1 MTRNQGMCGHDR
13 PRPGIDSHCEP
24 GVAAVSGGGPAR
36 SSTLK
41 TPTPSSTPARTPR
54 RAASLSARA
63 LATPEPFVRLF
74 ARRVQQEGAL
84 DLTQGDYKNADFAPH
99 PEVVRAAQRI
109 TRNTVHSYGPAV
121 GRMDVRSEVAEFF
134 NRDGLLDYPDSEVR
148 FQPDEVLF
156 TPGTRAGLAIVLEV
170 LGADGSG
177 VVVPR
182 PSWEYDWFIERAGK
196 KVVELPTSAPEFLPD
211 PQELDRL
218 LARGGVSSVIV
229 NNPHNPTGRVYPRA
243 LVEELVRVAV
253 KHRCYVLY
261 DSVYQRLDYVGWF
274 VNPAFACP
282 EWRDWVVSLSGL
294 SKMDMFG
301 ASTGARACWLV
312 ISDQIRAH
320 GVRAREILANLSAW
334 LVATPSTL
342 AQDWAL
348 AALQSPL
355 AALRRPS
362 PYMRERRD
370 FMLRAADA
378 LAPLGVERTDFGG
391 TFYSPLAFPGLV
403 GEPFDRLRNGVHERA
418 VVQDSVDAFELL
430 LSGGVGGIPFA
441 AFAGGGAGAS
451 RYGTWQRLSY
461 GSKDVKELAV
471 FMDRV
476 RARIEQQGRFGAGA
490 AIPEAA
496 DAPLDVVWKSTCT
509 AEGYAALDGLDA
521 RAFAAARRRFLENPR
536 HESLRLT
543 GTKHPDSTAHRA
555 AQLGRAL
562 LAAPPAAANRA
573 RLALTHL
580 EWNPLM
586 GARLEY
592 QESIDDLLGP
602 CSEVLLDLEGRQISP
617 DWLDV
622 PEKVVLA
629 LLRHGIVP
637 GEDRHILLRVPN
649 PFLEQ
654 DEEKISK
661 ILASVVRTNVL
672 FHLACERLGIT
683 PQQNAIYEITVPQVN
698 STAEIGAVIKIGAL
712 YQQAVAEL
720 FDGPAERVDAFLAA
734 RVPPERRAEL
744 LARVAR
750 VRLVPL
756 CENVGALMHL
766 PDLLEK
772 FYLALERGIGLDGL
786 PTPDTFRTSFERREA
801 TVRVF
806 VAMSD
811 TALQSG
817 KIATDAAC
825 ALAIAGREEAERR
838 LVAHARR
845 VDEPPPAVT
854 FLIGAGRAGFR
865 GGFDAGHPGV
875 IEQFSRADG
884 VTMQGIRAD
893 TPEGAERLAAAFR
906 AAVAGLPATPQ
917 RGHVVAATDAESLAR
932 LLETGVKAHT
942 ELLLRIAPL
951 LAPFGSLVPQTR
963 VRIRAT
969 GSASYGRSIPS
980 YPPEWGGGRT
990 LPDDR
995 DLRDAW
1001 PEGVTLPRA
1010 IVYNLACTTLG
1021 LPAIS
1026 SDLAVLDRRAA
1037 VLLER
1042 HVPGYREIVA
1052 SELPHFV
1059 REAAGLV
1066 FGRKLAET
1074 TARRCLRAAAALWVD
1089 ARPRAEL
1096 VAPTCLFAMQ
1106 YLRYMAED
1114 SESWDETKEH
1124 ESQTTR
1130 EEELIRETSSVAF
1143 AALCA
1148 ERPGDRWP
1156 MLQALVDAEDAA
1168 RLLLAREL
1176 TLEEKREFVD
1186 LRIEGWLRTLPD
1198 ALSRELR
1205 PEWSRLRELGKDEI
1219 TLDAIERLIALE
1231 QLRGSRGA

>member
-1 MTRNQGMCGHDR
+1 
-13 PRPGIDSHCEP
+13 
-24 GVAAVSGGGPAR
+24 
-36 SSTLK
+36 
-41 TPTPSSTPARTPR
+41 
-54 RAASLSARA
+54 
-63 LATPEPFVRLF
+63 
-74 ARRVQQEGAL
+74 
-84 DLTQGDYKNADFAPH
+84 
-99 PEVVRAAQRI
+99 
-109 TRNTVHSYGPAV
+109 
-121 GRMDVRSEVAEFF
+121 
-134 NRDGLLDYPDSEVR
+134 
-148 FQPDEVLF
+148 LF

-182 PSWEYDWFIERAGK
+182 PSWEYDWFVERAGK
-196 KVVELPTSAPEFLPD
+196 KVVELPTAPPGFLPD

-218 LARGGVSSVIV
+218 LARGGISSVII
-229 NNPHNPTGRVYPRA
+229 NNPHNPTGRVYPRE

-253 KHRCYVLY
+253 QHRCYVLY

-274 VNPAFACP
+274 VNPAFASP

-312 ISDQIRAH
+312 ISDQIRSN

-370 FMLRAADA
+370 YMLRAADE
-378 LAPLGVERTDFGG
+378 LAPLGIERTDFGG
-391 TFYSPLAFPGLV
+391 TFYAPLAFPGLV
-403 GEPFDRLRNGVHERA
+403 GEPFDRLRNGVHEKA
-418 VVQDSVDAFELL
+418 VVRDSVDAFELL

-441 AFAGGGAGAS
+441 AFAGGAAGAA

-476 RARIEQQGRFGAGA
+476 KARIEQQGRLGAGA
-490 AIPEAA
+490 AVPAKPHTLLAA
-496 DAPLDVVWKSTCT
+496 VWDSVCT
-509 AEGYAALDGLDA
+509 ADRYDALDGLDPQ
-521 RAFAAARRRFLENPR
+521 AFATARHRFLEQPR

-555 AQLGRAL
+555 EQVARAL
-562 LAAPPAAANRA
+562 RSAPGDAPDRA
-573 RLALTHL
+573 HLALTHI

-586 GARLEY
+586 EARLEY
-592 QESIDDLLGP
+592 EESIADLLGP

-622 PEKVVLA
+622 PEKVVLG
-629 LLRHGIVP
+629 LLRHGVVP
-637 GEDRHILLRVPN
+637 GEDRHILFRVPN
-649 PFLEQ
+649 PFIEQ
-654 DEEKISK
+654 DEEKVAK
-661 ILASVVRTNVL
+661 ILASVARSNVL
-672 FHLACERLGIT
+672 FHLACERLGFV
-683 PQQNAIYEITVPQVN
+683 PQQNAIYEISVPQVN
-698 STAEIGAVIKIGAL
+698 SSAEIGAVIKIGML

-720 FDGPAERVDAFLAA
+720 LDGPPDRVDAFLAA
-734 RVPPERRAEL
+734 RVPTKKRAGL
-744 LARVAR
+744 LERVAR

-756 CENVGALMHL
+756 CENVGALTHL

-772 FYLALERGIGLDGL
+772 FYAALERGIGLDGL
-786 PTPDTFRTSFERREA
+786 PTPDTFRTAFDRREA

-825 ALAIAGREEAERR
+825 SLAIASRDEAERR
-838 LVAHARR
+838 LAAHAQRIG
-845 VDEPPPAVT
+845 EPAPSVT

-865 GGFDAGHPGV
+865 GGFDPAHPGV
-875 IEQFSRADG
+875 ITQFARADG

-893 TPEGAERLAAAFR
+893 APEDAVRLAAAFR
-906 AAVAGLPATPQ
+906 AEVAGRASAAG
-917 RGHVVAATDAESLAR
+917 RGHAIPASDAEAIER
-932 LLETGVKAHT
+932 LLETGIRAHT
-942 ELLLRIAPL
+942 ETLLRIAPL
-951 LAPFGSLVPQTR
+951 LAPFGGLVPQTR

-969 GSASYGRSIPS
+969 GSVSYGRSIPT
-980 YPPEWGGGRT
+980 YPAEWGGGTT

-1021 LPAIS
+1021 LPAVT
-1026 SDLAVLDRRAA
+1026 SDIAVLDRRAA
-1037 VLLER
+1037 VILDR
-1042 HVPGYREIVA
+1042 HVPGYREIIA

-1059 REAAGLV
+1059 KEAAGLV

-1089 ARPRAEL
+1089 AGARPDL

-1156 MLQALVDAEDAA
+1156 VLQSMVDAEDAA

-1198 ALSRELR
+1198 TLARELR
-1205 PEWSRLRELGKDEI
+1205 PQWSQLRELGSDDFE
-1219 TLDAIERLIALE
+1219 LDAIQRMIALE

>member
-1 MTRNQGMCGHDR
+1 MRGKH
-13 PRPGIDSHCEP
+13 
-24 GVAAVSGGGPAR
+24 VASA
-36 SSTLK
+36 
-41 TPTPSSTPARTPR
+41 
-54 RAASLSARA
+54 LSARA
-63 LATPEPFVRLF
+63 LSTPEPFVRLF

-134 NRDGLLDYPDSEVR
+134 NRDGLLDYPESEVR
-148 FQPDEVLF
+148 FLPDEVLF

-177 VVVPR
+177 VVVTR

-196 KVVELPTSAPEFLPD
+196 KVVELPTAAPEFLPD
-211 PQELDRL
+211 PQQLDRL
-218 LARGGVSSVIV
+218 LAKGGVSSVII

-282 EWRDWVVSLSGL
+282 EWRDWVVTMSGL

-312 ISDQIRAH
+312 ISDQIRSN

-370 FMLRAADA
+370 FMLRATDEIAS
-378 LAPLGVERTDFGG
+378 LGVERTDFGG
-391 TFYSPLAFPGLV
+391 TFYSPLAFPGLI
-403 GEPFDRLRNGVHERA
+403 GEPFDRLRNGVHEKA
-418 VVQDSVDAFELL
+418 VVRNSVDAFEFL
-430 LSGGVGGIPFA
+430 LSGGVGGIPFV
-441 AFAGGGAGAS
+441 AFAGSHEGAD

-471 FMDRV
+471 FMERV
-476 RARIEQQGRFGAGA
+476 RARIEKQGRLGA
-490 AIPEAA
+490 AASAPAA
-496 DAPLDVVWKSTCT
+496 PRSPQDAVWESTCT
-509 AEGYAALDGLDA
+509 DRGYDALDGLDPHE
-521 RAFAAARRRFLENPR
+521 FAEARRRFLAHPR
-536 HESLRLT
+536 HEALRLT

-555 AQLGRAL
+555 EQLDRAL
-562 LAAPPAAANRA
+562 QAVPADAADRA
-573 RLALTHL
+573 HVALTHL

-586 GARLEY
+586 EARLEY
-592 QESIDDLLGP
+592 QESIADLLGP
-602 CSEVLLDLEGRQISP
+602 CSEVLIDMEGRQISP

-629 LLRHGIVP
+629 LLRHGVVP
-637 GEDRHILLRVPN
+637 GEDRHVLLRVPN
-649 PFLEQ
+649 PFIEQ
-654 DEEKISK
+654 DEEKVSK
-661 ILASVVRTNVL
+661 ILASVARTNVL
-672 FHLACERLGIT
+672 FHLACERLGLA
-683 PQQNAIYEITVPQVN
+683 PKQNAIHEITVPQVN
-698 STAEIGAVIKIGAL
+698 STAEIGAVIKVGTL
-712 YQQAVAEL
+712 YLQAVAGL
-720 FDGPAERVDAFLAA
+720 FAGSSERLDAFLAA
-734 RVPPERRAEL
+734 RVPEARRAAMI
-744 LARVAR
+744 ARVSR

-756 CENVGALMHL
+756 CENVGALAHL
-766 PDLLEK
+766 PDLLEI
-772 FYLALERGIGLDGL
+772 FYRALERGLGVEGL
-786 PTPDTFRTSFERREA
+786 PTPDSFRTTFDSPEA
-801 TVRVF
+801 QVRVF

-817 KIATDAAC
+817 KLATDAAC
-825 ALAIAGREEAERR
+825 TLAIAGRDEAERR
-838 LVAHARR
+838 LASHAQRLG
-845 VDEPPPAVT
+845 EPAPRVT

-865 GGFDAGHPGV
+865 GGFDPAHPGV
-875 IEQFSRADG
+875 IAQFAGADG
-884 VTMQGIRAD
+884 VTLQGIRAD
-893 TPEGAERLAAAFR
+893 SPEETDRLAAAYR
-906 AAVAGLPATPQ
+906 AEVALRESGSGRAHALT
-917 RGHVVAATDAESLAR
+917 VADAESLR
-932 LLETGVKAHT
+932 KVLETGVRAHT
-942 ELLLRIAPL
+942 ETLLRIAPL
-951 LAPFGSLVPQTR
+951 LASFGGLVPQTR

-969 GSASYGRSIPS
+969 GSVNYGRSIPT
-980 YPPEWGGGRT
+980 YPPEWGGGQW

-1021 LPAIS
+1021 LPAVT
-1026 SDLAVLDRRAA
+1026 SDLAVIDRRSA

-1042 HVPGYREIVA
+1042 HVPGYREIIA
-1052 SELPHFV
+1052 SELPNFAKD
-1059 REAAGLV
+1059 AAALI

-1074 TARRCLRAAAALWVD
+1074 TARRCLRAAAALWID
-1089 ARPRAEL
+1089 ARSRQDLA
-1096 VAPTCLFAMQ
+1096 APTCLFAMQ
-1106 YLRYMAED
+1106 YLKYMADD
-1114 SESWDETKEH
+1114 SECWDETKEH

-1148 ERPGDRWP
+1148 ERPGERWSL
-1156 MLQALVDAEDAA
+1156 LQAMVDAEDAP

-1176 TLEEKREFVD
+1176 SIEEKREFVD
-1186 LRIEGWLRTLPD
+1186 LRIEGWLRGLPD
-1198 ALSRELR
+1198 ALSRDLR
-1205 PEWSRLRELGKDEI
+1205 PEWARLRELGEDEFR
-1219 TLDAIERLIALE
+1219 LDAIDRLIRLE
-1231 QLRGSRGA
+1231 MLRGSRGA

>member
-1 MTRNQGMCGHDR
+1 M
-13 PRPGIDSHCEP
+13 
-24 GVAAVSGGGPAR
+24 
-36 SSTLK
+36 
-41 TPTPSSTPARTPR
+41 
-54 RAASLSARA
+54 
-63 LATPEPFVRLF
+63 F

-84 DLTQGDYKNADFAPH
+84 DLTQGDYKNADFAQH
-99 PEVVRAAQRI
+99 PEVVRAAQRN

-134 NRDGLLDYPDSEVR
+134 SRDGLLDYPDSEVR

-156 TPGTRAGLAIVLEV
+156 TPGTRAGLAIVHEV

-196 KVVELPTSAPEFLPD
+196 KVIELPTAAPGFLPD
-211 PQELDRL
+211 PVELDHL
-218 LARGGVSSVIV
+218 LARGGISSVII
-229 NNPHNPTGRVYPRA
+229 NNPHNPTGCVYPRE

-253 KHRCYVLY
+253 QHRCFVLY

-274 VNPAFACP
+274 VNPAFAHP
-282 EWRDWVVSLSGL
+282 EWRDWVISLSGL

-312 ISDQIRAH
+312 ISDQIRAN

-370 FMLRAADA
+370 FMLKAADEMA
-378 LAPLGVERTDFGG
+378 HLGVERTDFGG
-391 TFYSPLAFPGLV
+391 TFYAPLAFPGLV
-403 GEPFDRLRNGVHERA
+403 GEPFDRLRNGVHEPA
-418 VVQDSVDAFELL
+418 VVRDSVDAFEFLL
-430 LSGGVGGIPFA
+430 AGGVGGIPFA
-441 AFAGGGAGAS
+441 AFAGSPAGAA

-476 RARIEQQGRFGAGA
+476 KARLERQGRLGAGA
-490 AIPEAA
+490 AVPPAPPE
-496 DAPLDVVWKSTCT
+496 PLDAVWESVCT
-509 AEGYAALDGLDA
+509 ADRYDALDGIDA
-521 RAFAAARRRFLENPR
+521 GEFASARQRFLEQPR
-536 HESLRLT
+536 HEMLRLT

-555 AQLGRAL
+555 EQVERAL
-562 LAAPPAAANRA
+562 HSAPADAADRA
-573 RLALTHL
+573 HLALTHL

-586 GARLEY
+586 EARREY
-592 QESIDDLLGP
+592 EESIADLLGP

-622 PEKVVLA
+622 PEKVVLG
-629 LLRHGIVP
+629 LLRHGVVP
-637 GEDRHILLRVPN
+637 GEDRHVLFRVPN
-649 PFLEQ
+649 PFIEQ
-654 DEEKISK
+654 DEEKICK
-661 ILASVVRTNVL
+661 ILASVARTNVL
-672 FHLACERLGIT
+672 FHLACERLGFEAK
-683 PQQNAIYEITVPQVN
+683 QNAIYEISVPQVN
-698 STAEIGAVIKIGAL
+698 STAEIGAVVKIGVL

-720 FDGPAERVDAFLAA
+720 LDGPPERVDAFLA
-734 RVPPERRAEL
+734 
-744 LARVAR
+744 
-750 VRLVPL
+750 
-756 CENVGALMHL
+756 
-766 PDLLEK
+766 
-772 FYLALERGIGLDGL
+772 
-786 PTPDTFRTSFERREA
+786 
-801 TVRVF
+801 
-806 VAMSD
+806 
-811 TALQSG
+811 
-817 KIATDAAC
+817 
-825 ALAIAGREEAERR
+825 GRDEAERR
-838 LVAHARR
+838 LAAHARR
-845 VDEPPPAVT
+845 IGEPAPAVM

-865 GGFDAGHPGV
+865 GGFDPAHPGV
-875 IEQFSRADG
+875 VTQFARADG

-893 TPEGAERLAAAFR
+893 SPTEAARLAAAYR
-906 AAVAGLPATPQ
+906 AEVAGQTAAG
-917 RGHVVAATDAESLAR
+917 RHHVVPASDAEAIER
-932 LLETGVKAHT
+932 LLEAGIRAHT
-942 ELLLRIAPL
+942 ETLLRVAPL

-969 GSASYGRSIPS
+969 GPASYGRSIPT
-980 YPPEWGGGRT
+980 YPPEWGGGET

-1021 LPAIS
+1021 LPAVT
-1026 SDLAVLDRRAA
+1026 SDIAVLDRRAA
-1037 VLLER
+1037 VILER
-1042 HVPGYREIVA
+1042 HVPGYREIIA
-1052 SELPHFV
+1052 SELPNFV

-1089 ARPRAEL
+1089 ARTRPDL

-1114 SESWDETKEH
+1114 SESWDKTKEH

-1156 MLQALVDAEDAA
+1156 VLQSLVDAEDAA

-1176 TLEEKREFVD
+1176 TIEEKREFVD

-1205 PEWSRLRELGKDEI
+1205 PQWSLLRELGKDEFE
-1219 TLDAIERLIALE
+1219 LDAIQRMIALE
-1231 QLRGSRGA
+1231 QLRGGRGA

>member
-1 MTRNQGMCGHDR
+1 MIEKTLT
-13 PRPGIDSHCEP
+13 PEL
-24 GVAAVSGGGPAR
+24 
-36 SSTLK
+36 SS
-41 TPTPSSTPARTPR
+41 
-54 RAASLSARA
+54 RA
-63 LATPEPFVRLF
+63 LATPEPFVRQF

-121 GRMDVRSEVAEFF
+121 GRMDVRNEVAEFF
-134 NRDGLLDYPDSEVR
+134 NRDGLIDYPGTEVR
-148 FQPDEVLF
+148 FLPDEVLF

-177 VVVPR
+177 VVVTR

-196 KVVELPTSAPEFLPD
+196 RVVELPTAAPDFLPD
-211 PQELDRL
+211 PRELDTL
-218 LARGGVSSVIV
+218 LGRGGISSLIL

-243 LVEELVRVAV
+243 LVEELVGVAV

-261 DSVYQRLDYVGWF
+261 DSVYQRLDYLGWF

-282 EWRDWVVSLSGL
+282 EWRDYVISLSGL

-312 ISDQIRAH
+312 ISDQIRSN
-320 GVRAREILANLSAW
+320 GIRAREILANLSAW

-355 AALRRPS
+355 AGIRRPS

-370 FMLRAADA
+370 FMLRAADE
-378 LAPLGVERTDFGG
+378 LAYLGIERTDFGG
-391 TFYSPLAFPGLV
+391 TFYAPLAFPGLV
-403 GEPFDRLRNGVHERA
+403 GEPFDRLRNGVHEKA
-418 VVQDSVDAFELL
+418 VVRNSVDAFEFL

-441 AFAGGGAGAS
+441 AFAGGTDNAD

-476 RARIEQQGRFGAGA
+476 RTRIEQQGRLGA
-490 AIPEAA
+490 AASTPERARTA
-496 DAPLDVVWKSTCT
+496 NEDVWDSTCT
-509 AEGYAALDGLDA
+509 ADGYSALDALDPKP
-521 RAFAAARRRFLENPR
+521 FAKARRRFLESPR
-536 HESLRLT
+536 HEELRLT
-543 GTKHPDSTAHRA
+543 GTKHPDSTTHRA
-555 AQLGRAL
+555 QQLERAL
-562 LAAPPAAANRA
+562 RSVPAEAPDRA
-573 RLALTHL
+573 HLALTHL

-586 GARLEY
+586 EARLEY
-592 QESIDDLLGP
+592 EESIGDLLGP

-637 GEDRHILLRVPN
+637 GNDRHLLLRVPN

-661 ILASVVRTNVL
+661 ILASVARANLL
-672 FHLACERLGIT
+672 FLLACERVGFA

-698 STAEIGAVIKIGAL
+698 SRAEIGAVIKIGTM
-712 YQQAVAEL
+712 YQEAAEGL
-720 FDGPAERVDAFLAA
+720 FAGASDRIDAFLSS
-734 RVPPERRAEL
+734 RVPVSGRAEL
-744 LARVAR
+744 LRQVAR

-756 CENVGALMHL
+756 CENVGALACL
-766 PDLLEK
+766 PEMLEQ
-772 FYLALERGIGLDGL
+772 FYLALERGIGLAGL
-786 PTPDTFRTSFERREA
+786 PTPDTFRTSFDQPRSL
-801 TVRVF
+801 VRVF

-817 KIATDAAC
+817 KIATDAAYT
-825 ALAIAGREEAERR
+825 LAVAQREEAERR
-838 LVAHARR
+838 LAARAGQIGQ
-845 VDEPPPAVT
+845 PAPKVT
-854 FLIGAGRAGFR
+854 LLIGAGRAGFR
-865 GGFDAGHPGV
+865 GGFDPKHPGV
-875 IEQFSRADG
+875 IQQFARADG
-884 VTMQGIRAD
+884 VTLQGIRAD
-893 TPEGAERLAAAFR
+893 APDETARLAAAFR
-906 AAVAGLPATPQ
+906 AQAAL
-917 RGHVVAATDAESLAR
+917 RGTTVDPHAMSHGDTDSLAR
-932 LLETGVKAHT
+932 LLHEGVKAHT
-942 ELLLRIAPL
+942 EALLRIAPL
-951 LAPFGSLVPQTR
+951 VAPFGSLVPQTR

-969 GSASYGRSIPS
+969 GSANYGRSIPT
-980 YPPEWGGGRT
+980 YPPEWGGGST

-1021 LPAIS
+1021 LPAVT
-1026 SDLAVLDRRAA
+1026 SDLGVLDRRAA
-1037 VLLER
+1037 MLLDR
-1042 HVPGYREIVA
+1042 HVPGYREIIA
-1052 SELPHFV
+1052 SELPTFV
-1059 REAAGLV
+1059 KEAAALI

-1089 ARPRAEL
+1089 ARSRTDL

-1114 SESWDETKEH
+1114 SECWDETKEH

-1143 AALCA
+1143 AALCS

-1156 MLQALVDAEDAA
+1156 TLQSIVDAEDAP

-1176 TLEEKREFVD
+1176 TIEEKREFVD
-1186 LRIEGWLRTLPD
+1186 LRIEGWLRNLPD
-1198 ALSRELR
+1198 ALSQELR
-1205 PEWSRLRELGKDEI
+1205 LEWSRLRELPKPDF
-1219 TLDAIERLIALE
+1219 TLDAIQRLIELE
-1231 QLRGSRGA
+1231 QLRGSVGA

>member
-1 MTRNQGMCGHDR
+1 
-13 PRPGIDSHCEP
+13 
-24 GVAAVSGGGPAR
+24 
-36 SSTLK
+36 LK
-41 TPTPSSTPARTPR
+41 TTTRPPKHARRTPSVDG
-54 RAASLSARA
+54 LSARA
-63 LATPEPFVRLF
+63 LSTPEPFVRF
-74 ARRVQQEGAL
+74 FSRRVQQEGAL

-121 GRMDVRSEVAEFF
+121 GRMDVRSEVSEFF

-148 FQPDEVLF
+148 FLPDEVLF
-156 TPGTRAGLAIVLEV
+156 TPGTRAGLAFVLEV
-170 LGADGSG
+170 LGVDGSG

-196 KVVELPTSAPEFLPD
+196 TVVELPTSAPEFLPD
-211 PQELDRL
+211 PEELDRL
-218 LARGGVSSVIV
+218 LGKGGVSSVIL

-243 LVEELVRVAV
+243 LVEDLVRVAV

-312 ISDQIRAH
+312 ISDQIRAN

-370 FMLRAADA
+370 FMVRAADE

-403 GEPFDRLRNGVHERA
+403 GEPFDRLRNGIHEKA
-418 VVQDSVDAFELL
+418 VVKDSVDAFELL
-430 LSGGVGGIPFA
+430 LSGGVGGIPFV
-441 AFAGGGAGAS
+441 AFAGGRDGAA
-451 RYGTWQRLSY
+451 RFGTWQRLSY

-476 RARIEQQGRFGAGA
+476 RARIAKQGRLGSSAPA
-490 AIPEAA
+490 VATPPRTPQ
-496 DAPLDVVWKSTCT
+496 DAVWESVCT
-509 AEGYAALDGLDA
+509 AEGFDALDGLEA
-521 RAFAAARRRFLENPR
+521 EAFAAARRRFLEDPR
-536 HESLRLT
+536 HEALRLT

-555 AQLGRAL
+555 EQLDRAL
-562 LAAPPAAANRA
+562 RAAPEGAPDHA

-580 EWNPLM
+580 EWHPLM
-586 GARLEY
+586 EARLEY
-592 QESIDDLLGP
+592 EESIADLLGP

-629 LLRHGIVP
+629 LLRYGIVP
-637 GEDRHILLRVPN
+637 GEDRHLLFRVPN
-649 PFLEQ
+649 PFIEQ
-654 DEEKISK
+654 DEEKVSK
-661 ILASVVRTNVL
+661 ILASVARANVL
-672 FHLACERLGIT
+672 FHLACERVGIE
-683 PQQNAIYEITVPQVN
+683 PRQNAIYEITVPQVN
-698 STAEIGAVIKIGAL
+698 STAEIGAVVKVGTL
-712 YQQAVAEL
+712 YLQAVAGL
-720 FDGPAERVDAFLAA
+720 FEGPPDRTDAFLAE
-734 RVPPERRAEL
+734 RVPEARRAEL

-756 CENVGALMHL
+756 CENVGALAHL
-766 PDLLEK
+766 PDLLEA
-772 FYLALERGIGLDGL
+772 FYLALERGVGLADL
-786 PTPDTFRTSFERREA
+786 PTPGTFRTSFDRPEA
-801 TVRVF
+801 VVRVF

-811 TALQSG
+811 TAEQSG
-817 KIATDAAC
+817 KIATDVAC
-825 ALAIAGREEAERR
+825 TLALAGREEAERR
-838 LVAHARR
+838 LAARARR
-845 VDEPPPAVT
+845 LEEPAPSVT

-865 GGFDAGHPGV
+865 GGFDPAHPGV
-875 IEQFSRADG
+875 LAQFARADG

-893 TPEGAERLAAAFR
+893 APEEAARLASSFR
-906 AAVAGLPATPQ
+906 AE
-917 RGHVVAATDAESLAR
+917 VAARVAAPDRAPALRGADADSLMK

-942 ELLLRIAPL
+942 EALLRIAPL

-969 GSASYGRSIPS
+969 GSVNYGRSIPT
-980 YPPEWGGGRT
+980 YPEEWGGGKV
-990 LPDDR
+990 LPDNR

-1021 LPAIS
+1021 LPAVT
-1026 SDLAVLDRRAA
+1026 SDLGALDRRAA
-1037 VLLER
+1037 VLLDR

-1052 SELPHFV
+1052 SELPSFV
-1059 REAAGLV
+1059 KEAAGLV

-1074 TARRCLRAAAALWVD
+1074 AARRCQRAAAALWVD
-1089 ARPRAEL
+1089 ARSREEL
-1096 VAPTCLFAMQ
+1096 IAPTCLFAME
-1106 YLRYMAED
+1106 YLRYLAED

-1143 AALCA
+1143 AALCS

-1156 MLQALVDAEDAA
+1156 ALQTLVDAEDAT

-1198 ALSRELR
+1198 TLSPELR
-1205 PEWSRLRELGKDEI
+1205 REWSRLRELSKDEL
-1219 TLDAIERLIALE
+1219 TLDAIQRLIALE
-1231 QLRGSRGA
+1231 KLRGSRGA

>member
-1 MTRNQGMCGHDR
+1 M
-13 PRPGIDSHCEP
+13 P
-24 GVAAVSGGGPAR
+24 
-36 SSTLK
+36 K
-41 TPTPSSTPARTPR
+41 TPRIPQAGG
-54 RAASLSARA
+54 LSARA
-63 LATPEPFVRLF
+63 LSTPEPFVRQF

-196 KVVELPTSAPEFLPD
+196 KVVELPTAAPGFLPD
-211 PQELDRL
+211 PQELERL
-218 LARGGVSSVIV
+218 LAGGGISSVII
-229 NNPHNPTGRVYPRA
+229 NNPHNPTGRVYPRG

-253 KHRCYVLY
+253 RHRCYVLY

-274 VNPAFACP
+274 VNPAFANP

-312 ISDQIRAH
+312 ISDHIRSN

-370 FMLRAADA
+370 FMLRAVDE
-378 LAPLGVERTDFGG
+378 LAHLGIERTDFGG
-391 TFYSPLAFPGLV
+391 TFYAPLAFPGLV
-403 GEPFDRLRNGVHERA
+403 GEPFDRLRNGVHEPA
-418 VVQDSVDAFELL
+418 VVRDSVDAFELL
-430 LSGGVGGIPFA
+430 LSGGVGGIPFV
-441 AFAGGGAGAS
+441 AFAGGGGGAT

-471 FMDRV
+471 FLDRV
-476 RARIEQQGRFGAGA
+476 KARIEKQGRLGAGA
-490 AIPEAA
+490 AMPDRASTA
-496 DAPLDVVWKSTCT
+496 LGAVWDSTCT
-509 AEGYAALDGLDA
+509 ADRYDALDGLDPSSFATA
-521 RAFAAARRRFLENPR
+521 RHRFLEQPR

-555 AQLGRAL
+555 EQVERAL
-562 LAAPPAAANRA
+562 RAAPADAPNRA

-586 GARLEY
+586 EARLEY
-592 QESIDDLLGP
+592 EESIADLLGP

-622 PEKVVLA
+622 PEKVVLG
-629 LLRHGIVP
+629 LLRQGIVP
-637 GEDRHILLRVPN
+637 GEDRHVLLRVPN
-649 PFLEQ
+649 PFIEQ
-654 DEEKISK
+654 DEEKVAK
-661 ILASVVRTNVL
+661 ILAAVARANVL
-672 FHLACERLGIT
+672 FHLACERLGIV
-683 PQQNAIYEITVPQVN
+683 PQQNAIHEISVPQVN
-698 STAEIGAVIKIGAL
+698 SSAEIGAVTKIGTL
-712 YQQAVAEL
+712 YRQAAQDL
-720 FDGPAERVDAFLAA
+720 FEGPPDRVDAFLMA
-734 RVPPERRAEL
+734 RVPQDRRAGMV
-744 LARVAR
+744 ARVSR

-756 CENVGALMHL
+756 CENVGALAHL
-766 PDLLEK
+766 PEFLEK
-772 FYLALERGIGLDGL
+772 FYVALERGIGLEGL
-786 PTPDTFRTSFERREA
+786 PTPETFRTSFERREA

-817 KIATDAAC
+817 KIATDAAY
-825 ALAIAGREEAERR
+825 AFTVAGRDEAERR
-838 LVAHARR
+838 LAAHAGRIG
-845 VDEPPPAVT
+845 EPAPSVT

-865 GGFDAGHPGV
+865 GGFDPAHPGV
-875 IEQFSRADG
+875 VTQFARADG

-893 TPEGAERLAAAFR
+893 APDEAARLAAAFR
-906 AAVAGLPATPQ
+906 AEVAGRASAQSRIHALPAS
-917 RGHVVAATDAESLAR
+917 DAEALER
-932 LLETGVKAHT
+932 LLESGIRAHT
-942 ELLLRIAPL
+942 ETLLRVAPL

-969 GSASYGRSIPS
+969 GSASYGRSIPT
-980 YPPEWGGGRT
+980 YPAEWGGGTT

-1021 LPAIS
+1021 LPAVT
-1026 SDLAVLDRRAA
+1026 SDIAVLDRRAA
-1037 VLLER
+1037 VILDRNL
-1042 HVPGYREIVA
+1042 PGYREIIA

-1059 REAAGLV
+1059 KEAAGLV
-1066 FGRKLAET
+1066 FGRKFAET

-1089 ARPRAEL
+1089 ARTRADL

-1106 YLRYMAED
+1106 YLRYVAED

-1130 EEELIRETSSVAF
+1130 EEELIRATSSVAF

-1148 ERPGDRWP
+1148 ERPGERWP
-1156 MLQALVDAEDAA
+1156 VLQSLVDAEDAA

-1186 LRIEGWLRTLPD
+1186 LRIEGWLRTLPEGL
-1198 ALSRELR
+1198 ARELR
-1205 PEWSRLRELGKDEI
+1205 PQWSVLRELGKDEFE
-1219 TLDAIERLIALE
+1219 LDAIQRLIALE
-1231 QLRGSRGA
+1231 RLRGSRGA

>member
-1 MTRNQGMCGHDR
+1 MGRL
-13 PRPGIDSHCEP
+13 
-24 GVAAVSGGGPAR
+24 
-36 SSTLK
+36 ST
-41 TPTPSSTPARTPR
+41 
-54 RAASLSARA
+54 RA
-63 LATPEPFVRLF
+63 LSTPEPFVRQF
-74 ARRVQQEGAL
+74 SRRVQQEGAL

-121 GRMDVRSEVAEFF
+121 GRMDVRTEVAEFF
-134 NRDGLLDYPDSEVR
+134 NRDGLLDYPGSEVR
-148 FQPDEVLF
+148 FLPDEVMF
-156 TPGTRAGLAIVLEV
+156 TPGTRAGLAFVLEV

-182 PSWEYDWFIERAGK
+182 PSWEYDWFVERAGK
-196 KVVELPTSAPEFLPD
+196 TVVELPTSAPGFLPD
-211 PQELDRL
+211 PGELDRL
-218 LARGGVSSVIV
+218 LGRGGISSVIL
-229 NNPHNPTGRVYPRA
+229 NNPHNPTGRVYPRE
-243 LVEELVRVAV
+243 LVEDLVRVAV
-253 KHRCYVLY
+253 KHRSYVLY

-274 VNPAFACP
+274 VNPAFASP

-312 ISDQIRAH
+312 LSDQIRSN

-370 FMLRAADA
+370 FMAAAADE
-378 LAPLGVERTDFGG
+378 LASLGVERTDFGG

-403 GEPFDRLRNGVHERA
+403 GEPFDRLRNGIHEKA
-418 VVQDSVDAFELL
+418 VVKDSVDAFELL

-441 AFAGGGAGAS
+441 AFAGGRDAAA

-471 FMDRV
+471 FIDRV
-476 RARIEQQGRFGAGA
+476 RARITKQGRLGSSAPASA
-490 AIPEAA
+490 ASRARSTNDE
-496 DAPLDVVWKSTCT
+496 VWESVCT
-509 AEGYAALDGLDA
+509 AQGYDALDGLDPK
-521 RAFAAARRRFLENPR
+521 AFAAARRRFLEDPR
-536 HESLRLT
+536 HEALRLT

-555 AQLGRAL
+555 EQLDRAL
-562 LAAPPAAANRA
+562 RAAPEGSPDRA
-573 RLALTHL
+573 RVALTHL
-580 EWNPLM
+580 EWHPLM
-586 GARLEY
+586 EARLEY
-592 QESIDDLLGP
+592 EESIADLLGP

-617 DWLDV
+617 DWLEV

-637 GEDRHILLRVPN
+637 GEDRHLLFRVPN
-649 PFLEQ
+649 PFIEQ

-661 ILASVVRTNVL
+661 ILASVARTNVL
-672 FHLACERLGIT
+672 FHLACEQAGIT
-683 PQQNAIYEITVPQVN
+683 PKQNAIYELTVPQVN
-698 STAEIGAVIKIGAL
+698 STAEIGAVVKIGTL
-712 YQQAVAEL
+712 YLQAVEGL
-720 FDGPAERVDAFLAA
+720 LDDPGEHVDAFLRE
-734 RVPPERRAEL
+734 RVPEERRAEL

-756 CENVGALMHL
+756 CENVGALAHL
-766 PDLLEK
+766 PDLLEA
-772 FYLALERGIGLDGL
+772 FYLALERGLGVADL
-786 PTPDTFRTSFERREA
+786 PTPDTFRTSFESDEA
-801 TVRVF
+801 VVRLF

-811 TALQSG
+811 TAEQSG
-817 KIATDAAC
+817 KIATDAAL
-825 ALAIAGREEAERR
+825 ALAVAGREEAERR
-838 LVAHARR
+838 LAAHARR
-845 VDEPPPAVT
+845 LDEPAPSVT

-865 GGFDAGHPGV
+865 GGFDPVHPGV
-875 IEQFSRADG
+875 LRQFARADG

-893 TPEGAERLAAAFR
+893 APEDAARLASAFR
-906 AAVAGLPATPQ
+906 AEVVARTAGPERGPGLPA
-917 RGHVVAATDAESLAR
+917 ADAESLSK
-932 LLETGVKAHT
+932 LLEAGVKAHT
-942 ELLLRIAPL
+942 ETLLRIAPL
-951 LAPFGSLVPQTR
+951 VAPFGSLVPQTR

-969 GSASYGRSIPS
+969 GSVNYGRSIPT
-980 YPPEWGGGRT
+980 YPEEWGGGKT
-990 LPDDR
+990 LPDNR

-1010 IVYNLACTTLG
+1010 IVYNLAGTTLG
-1021 LPAIS
+1021 LPAVT
-1026 SDLAVLDRRAA
+1026 SDLSVLDRRAA
-1037 VLLER
+1037 VLLDR
-1042 HVPGYREIVA
+1042 HAPGYREIVA
-1052 SELPHFV
+1052 SELPCFV
-1059 REAAGLV
+1059 KESVALV

-1089 ARPRAEL
+1089 ARVREDL
-1096 VAPTCLFAMQ
+1096 VAPTCLFAME
-1106 YLRYMAED
+1106 YLRYLAED

-1130 EEELIRETSSVAF
+1130 EEELVRETSSIAF

-1156 MLQALVDAEDAA
+1156 VLQALVDAEEAS

-1186 LRIEGWLRTLPD
+1186 LRIEGWLRTLGD
-1198 ALSRELR
+1198 VLSAELR
-1205 PEWSRLRELGKDEI
+1205 REWSRLRELGQDDL
-1219 TLDAIERLIALE
+1219 TLDAIQRLIALE
-1231 QLRGSRGA
+1231 RLRGSRGA

>member
-1 MTRNQGMCGHDR
+1 M
-13 PRPGIDSHCEP
+13 PE
-24 GVAAVSGGGPAR
+24 
-36 SSTLK
+36 
-41 TPTPSSTPARTPR
+41 TPR
-54 RAASLSARA
+54 TAQAGGLSARA
-63 LATPEPFVRLF
+63 LSTPEPFVRQF

-196 KVVELPTSAPEFLPD
+196 RVVELATEAPGFLPD

-218 LARGGVSSVIV
+218 LARGGISSVII
-229 NNPHNPTGRVYPRA
+229 NNPHNPTGRVYPRE
-243 LVEELVRVAV
+243 LLEELVRVAV
-253 KHRCYVLY
+253 RHRCYVLY

-312 ISDQIRAH
+312 ISDHIRSN

-370 FMLRAADA
+370 FMLRAADE
-378 LAPLGVERTDFGG
+378 LAHLGIERTDFGG
-391 TFYSPLAFPGLV
+391 TFYAPLAFPGLV
-403 GEPFDRLRNGVHERA
+403 GEPFDRLRNGVHEPA
-418 VVQDSVDAFELL
+418 VVRDSVDAFELL
-430 LSGGVGGIPFA
+430 LSGGVGGIPFV
-441 AFAGGGAGAS
+441 AFAGSGADAE

-476 RARIEQQGRFGAGA
+476 KARIEKQGRLGAGA
-490 AIPEAA
+490 AVPSRPRTSL
-496 DAPLDVVWKSTCT
+496 DAVWESTCT
-509 AEGYAALDGLDA
+509 ADRYDALDGLDPA
-521 RAFAAARRRFLENPR
+521 AFATARQHFLEQPR

-555 AQLGRAL
+555 EQVERAL
-562 LAAPPAAANRA
+562 RAAPADSPNRA

-580 EWNPLM
+580 EWNPRM
-586 GARLEY
+586 EAQDEFE
-592 QESIDDLLGP
+592 ESIADLLGP

-622 PEKVVLA
+622 PEKVVLG
-629 LLRHGIVP
+629 LLRQGIVP
-637 GEDRHILLRVPN
+637 GEDRHILFRVPN
-649 PFLEQ
+649 PFIEQ
-654 DEEKISK
+654 DEEKVAK
-661 ILASVVRTNVL
+661 ILAVVARSNVL
-672 FHLACERLGIT
+672 FHLACERLGIA
-683 PQQNAIYEITVPQVN
+683 PQQNAIHEISVPQIN
-698 STAEIGAVIKIGAL
+698 SSAEIGAVTKIGTL
-712 YQQAVAEL
+712 YRQAVTEL
-720 FDGPAERVDAFLAA
+720 FEGPSERVDAFLAA
-734 RVPPERRAEL
+734 RVPQERRAEMV
-744 LARVAR
+744 ARVQR

-756 CENVGALMHL
+756 CENVGALSHL

-772 FYLALERGIGLDGL
+772 FYVALERGTGLEGL

-817 KIATDAAC
+817 KIATDAAY
-825 ALAIAGREEAERR
+825 AFTVAGRDEAERR
-838 LVAHARR
+838 LAAHAERIG
-845 VDEPPPAVT
+845 EPAPSVT

-865 GGFDAGHPGV
+865 GGFDPAHPGV
-875 IEQFSRADG
+875 IRQFARADG

-893 TPEGAERLAAAFR
+893 APEDASRLAAAFR
-906 AAVAGLPATPQ
+906 AEVAGRASAQARGHALPAS
-917 RGHVVAATDAESLAR
+917 DAEALER
-932 LLETGVKAHT
+932 LLESGIRAHT
-942 ELLLRIAPL
+942 ETLLRVAPL

-969 GSASYGRSIPS
+969 GSASYGRSIPT
-980 YPPEWGGGRT
+980 YPTEWGGGTT

-1021 LPAIS
+1021 LPAVT
-1026 SDLAVLDRRAA
+1026 SDIAVLDRRAA
-1037 VLLER
+1037 VILER
-1042 HVPGYREIVA
+1042 NVPGYREIIA

-1059 REAAGLV
+1059 KEAAGLV
-1066 FGRKLAET
+1066 FGRKFAET

-1089 ARPRAEL
+1089 ARTRADL

-1130 EEELIRETSSVAF
+1130 EEELIRATSSVAF

-1148 ERPGDRWP
+1148 ERPGERWP
-1156 MLQALVDAEDAA
+1156 VLQSLVDAEDAA

-1198 ALSRELR
+1198 VLARELR
-1205 PEWSRLRELGKDEI
+1205 PQWSELRELGKDEFE
-1219 TLDAIERLIALE
+1219 LDAIQRLIALE
-1231 QLRGSRGA
+1231 RLRGSRGA

>member
-1 MTRNQGMCGHDR
+1 MSQ
-13 PRPGIDSHCEP
+13 
-24 GVAAVSGGGPAR
+24 
-36 SSTLK
+36 
-41 TPTPSSTPARTPR
+41 TPSPKTARRP
-54 RAASLSARA
+54 SSVGNLSARA
-63 LATPEPFVRLF
+63 LTTPEPFVRLF
-74 ARRVQQEGAL
+74 SRRVQQEGAL

-134 NRDGLLDYPDSEVR
+134 NRDGLLDYPGSEVR
-148 FQPDEVLF
+148 FLPDEVIF
-156 TPGTRAGLAIVLEV
+156 TPGTRAGLSFVLEV

-182 PSWEYDWFIERAGK
+182 PSWEYDWFVERAGK
-196 KVVELPTSAPEFLPD
+196 RVVELATSAPEFLPD
-211 PQELDRL
+211 PEELDRL
-218 LARGGVSSVIV
+218 LAGGGISSVIL

-243 LVEELVRVAV
+243 LVEDLVRVAV

-274 VNPAFACP
+274 VNPAFASP

-301 ASTGARACWLV
+301 ASTGARACWMV
-312 ISDQIRAH
+312 ISDQIRTN

-370 FMLRAADA
+370 FMATAADE

-403 GEPFDRLRNGVHERA
+403 GEPFDRLRNGIHEKS
-418 VVQDSVDAFELL
+418 VVKDSVDAFELL

-441 AFAGGGAGAS
+441 AFAGGRDAAA

-471 FMDRV
+471 FIDRV
-476 RARIEQQGRFGAGA
+476 RARITKQAQLGSSAPAVA
-490 AIPEAA
+490 ARPRTPQDDVWESVCAA
-496 DAPLDVVWKSTCT
+496 K
-509 AEGYAALDGLDA
+509 GYDALDGLDPK
-521 RAFAAARRRFLENPR
+521 AFAAARRRFLEDPR
-536 HESLRLT
+536 HEALRLT

-555 AQLGRAL
+555 EQLERALRAAPEGDPGRAH
-562 LAAPPAAANRA
+562 
-573 RLALTHL
+573 LALTHL
-580 EWNPLM
+580 EWHPLM
-586 GARLEY
+586 EARQEY
-592 QESIDDLLGP
+592 EESVADLLGS
-602 CSEVLLDLEGRQISP
+602 CSEVLLDFEGRQISP
-617 DWLDV
+617 DWLEV
-622 PEKVVLA
+622 PERVVLA

-637 GEDRHILLRVPN
+637 GQDRHLLFRVPN
-649 PFLEQ
+649 PFIEQ

-661 ILASVVRTNVL
+661 ILALVARTNVL
-672 FHLACERLGIT
+672 FHLACERVGIA
-683 PQQNAIYEITVPQVN
+683 PKQNAIYELTVPQVN
-698 STAEIGAVIKIGAL
+698 STAEIGAVVKIGTL
-712 YQQAVAEL
+712 YLQAVAGL
-720 FDGPAERVDAFLAA
+720 LDGPAEHVDAFLAA
-734 RVPPERRAEL
+734 RVPTARREEL

-756 CENVGALMHL
+756 CENVGALARL
-766 PDLLEK
+766 ADLLEA
-772 FYLALERGIGLDGL
+772 FYLALERGLGVEDL
-786 PTPDTFRTSFERREA
+786 PTPATFRTSFDRPEA
-801 TVRVF
+801 VVRVF

-811 TALQSG
+811 TAEQSG
-817 KIATDAAC
+817 KIATDS
-825 ALAIAGREEAERR
+825 ALALALAGREEAERR
-838 LVAHARR
+838 LAAHARR
-845 VDEPPPAVT
+845 VGEPAPSVT
-854 FLIGAGRAGFR
+854 FLVGAGRAGFR
-865 GGFDAGHPGV
+865 GGFDPAHPGV
-875 IEQFSRADG
+875 LRQFARADG

-893 TPEGAERLAAAFR
+893 APEDAARLAAAFR
-906 AAVAGLPATPQ
+906 AE
-917 RGHVVAATDAESLAR
+917 VAARAAANDRGPAVPAADAESLAR
-932 LLETGVKAHT
+932 LLEAGVKAHT
-942 ELLLRIAPL
+942 ETLLRIAPL
-951 LAPFGSLVPQTR
+951 VAPFGSLVPQTR

-969 GSASYGRSIPS
+969 GSVNYGRSIPV
-980 YPPEWGGGRT
+980 YPEEWGGGRT
-990 LPDDR
+990 LPDNR

-1021 LPAIS
+1021 LPAIT
-1026 SDLAVLDRRAA
+1026 SDLSVLDRRAA
-1037 VLLER
+1037 VLLDR
-1042 HVPGYREIVA
+1042 HAPGYREIVA
-1052 SELPHFV
+1052 SELPCFV
-1059 REAAGLV
+1059 KESAGLV

-1089 ARPRAEL
+1089 ARTREDL
-1096 VAPTCLFAMQ
+1096 VAPTCLFAME
-1106 YLRYMAED
+1106 YLRYLAED

-1130 EEELIRETSSVAF
+1130 EEELVRETSSVAF
-1143 AALCA
+1143 VALCA

-1156 MLQALVDAEDAA
+1156 VLQTLVDAEDAP
-1168 RLLLAREL
+1168 RLLPAREL

-1186 LRIEGWLRTLPD
+1186 LRIEGWLRTLAD
-1198 ALSRELR
+1198 TLSAELR
-1205 PEWSRLRELGKDEI
+1205 REWSRLRELGKDEL
-1219 TLDAIERLIALE
+1219 TLDAIQRLVALE
-1231 QLRGSRGA
+1231 KLRGSRGA

>member
-1 MTRNQGMCGHDR
+1 MRGKH
-13 PRPGIDSHCEP
+13 
-24 GVAAVSGGGPAR
+24 
-36 SSTLK
+36 L
-41 TPTPSSTPARTPR
+41 
-54 RAASLSARA
+54 ASALSARA
-63 LATPEPFVRLF
+63 LSTPEPFVRLF

-148 FQPDEVLF
+148 FLPDEVLF

-177 VVVPR
+177 VVVTR

-196 KVVELPTSAPEFLPD
+196 KVVELPTTAPEFLPD
-211 PQELDRL
+211 PQQLDRL
-218 LARGGVSSVIV
+218 LAKGGVSSVII

-282 EWRDWVVSLSGL
+282 EWRDWVVSMSGL

-312 ISDQIRAH
+312 ISDQIRSN

-370 FMLRAADA
+370 FMLRATDEIAS
-378 LAPLGVERTDFGG
+378 LGVERTDFGG
-391 TFYSPLAFPGLV
+391 TFYSPLAFPGLI
-403 GEPFDRLRNGVHERA
+403 GEPFDRLRNGVHEKA
-418 VVQDSVDAFELL
+418 VVRNSVDAFEFL
-430 LSGGVGGIPFA
+430 LSGGVGGIPFV
-441 AFAGGGAGAS
+441 AFAGSQDGAD

-471 FMDRV
+471 FMERV
-476 RARIEQQGRFGAGA
+476 RARIEKQGRLGA
-490 AIPEAA
+490 AASAPAEPRSPQ
-496 DAPLDVVWKSTCT
+496 DAVWESACT
-509 AEGYAALDGLDA
+509 DRGYDALDGLD
-521 RAFAAARRRFLENPR
+521 RGEFAEARRRFLAHPR
-536 HESLRLT
+536 HEDLRLT

-555 AQLGRAL
+555 EQLDRAL
-562 LAAPPAAANRA
+562 RAAPADADDRA
-573 RLALTHL
+573 HVALTHL

-586 GARLEY
+586 EARLEY
-592 QESIDDLLGP
+592 QESIADLLGP
-602 CSEVLLDLEGRQISP
+602 CSEVLIDMEGRQISP

-629 LLRHGIVP
+629 LLRHGVVP
-637 GEDRHILLRVPN
+637 GEDRHVLLRVPN

-654 DEEKISK
+654 DEEKVSK
-661 ILASVVRTNVL
+661 ILASVARTNVL
-672 FHLACERLGIT
+672 FHLACERLGLS
-683 PQQNAIYEITVPQVN
+683 PKQNAIYEITVPQVN
-698 STAEIGAVIKIGAL
+698 STAEIGAVVKVGTL
-712 YQQAVAEL
+712 YLQAVAGL
-720 FDGPAERVDAFLAA
+720 FAGSSERLDAFLADRVPEAQRAAMIA
-734 RVPPERRAEL
+734 RVS
-744 LARVAR
+744 R

-756 CENVGALMHL
+756 CENVGALAHL
-766 PDLLEK
+766 PDLLEI
-772 FYLALERGIGLDGL
+772 FYRALERGLGVEGL
-786 PTPDTFRTSFERREA
+786 PTPDSFRTAFDSREA
-801 TVRVF
+801 QVRVF

-817 KIATDAAC
+817 KLATDAAC
-825 ALAIAGREEAERR
+825 TLAIAGREEAERR
-838 LVAHARR
+838 LALHAQRLG
-845 VDEPPPAVT
+845 EPAPRVT

-865 GGFDAGHPGV
+865 GGFDPAHPGV
-875 IEQFSRADG
+875 VAQFSNADG
-884 VTMQGIRAD
+884 VTLQGIRAD
-893 TPEGAERLAAAFR
+893 SPQETDRLAAAYR
-906 AAVAGLPATPQ
+906 AEVALRESAPGRAHALT
-917 RGHVVAATDAESLAR
+917 VADAESLR
-932 LLETGVKAHT
+932 KVLEAGVRAHT
-942 ELLLRIAPL
+942 ETLLRIAPL
-951 LAPFGSLVPQTR
+951 LASFGGLVPQTR

-969 GSASYGRSIPS
+969 GSVNYGRSIPT
-980 YPPEWGGGRT
+980 YPPEWGGGKS

-1021 LPAIS
+1021 LPAVT
-1026 SDLAVLDRRAA
+1026 SDLAVIDRRSA

-1042 HVPGYREIVA
+1042 HVPGYREIIA
-1052 SELPHFV
+1052 SELPYFAKD
-1059 REAAGLV
+1059 AAALI

-1074 TARRCLRAAAALWVD
+1074 TARRCLRAAAALWID
-1089 ARPRAEL
+1089 ARSRQDLA
-1096 VAPTCLFAMQ
+1096 APTCLFAMQ
-1106 YLRYMAED
+1106 YLKYMADD
-1114 SESWDETKEH
+1114 SECWDETKEH

-1148 ERPGDRWP
+1148 ERPGERWSL
-1156 MLQALVDAEDAA
+1156 LQAMVDAEDAP

-1176 TLEEKREFVD
+1176 SIEEKREFVD
-1186 LRIEGWLRTLPD
+1186 LRIEGWLRGLPD
-1198 ALSRELR
+1198 ALSRDLR
-1205 PEWSRLRELGKDEI
+1205 PEWARLRELGEDEFR
-1219 TLDAIERLIALE
+1219 LDAIDRLIRLE
-1231 QLRGSRGA
+1231 MLRGSRGA